1 MKLKEI
7 TPEAYLCSNCQPC
20 CPAVLEADNG
30 KYIIIGKK
38 LSDASMLKIQSRVA
52 DDEYAIEVE
61 RGMIDEL

>member
-1 MKLKEI
+1 MKFKEI
-7 TPEAYLCSNCQPC
+7 TPDNYLCGSCQPC
-20 CPAVLEADNG
+20 CPAVLETDDG

-38 LSDASMLKIQSRVA
+38 LSDASMLKIQDRVA